1 MSKKREHHK
10 LFMVG
15 ANAPFQYTEAYK
27 SLRTNLEF
35 LSAADDC
42 KTILVTSSFP
52 NEGKSNV
59 SINLA
64 ITLADSG
71 KRVVL
76 VDCDMR
82 KSTISRYLHIP
93 RDHMGLTNTLT
104 GKDRTQLANAMVN
117 YKDLGIVVL
126 PVGTL
131 PPNPSELLATK
142 AMENTFEALK
152 QVYDYI
158 IVDTPPVSVVTDAAV
173 LCKYVDGVL
182 LVVRPGVTTIEGAQ
196 LSKKNLEAVNAR
208 ILGVVLNG
216 YDAKKTGKKDGYYYS
231 YAYGYSN
238 DDAAGKKSRSKA

>member
-35 LSAADDC
+35 LSATDDC
-42 KTILVTSSFP
+42 KTILVTSSVP

-142 AMENTFEALK
+142 AMENTFL
-152 QVYDYI
+152 
-158 IVDTPPVSVVTDAAV
+158 S
-173 LCKYVDGVL
+173 L
-182 LVVRPGVTTIEGAQ
+182 LP
-196 LSKKNLEAVNAR
+196 LS
-208 ILGVVLNG
+208 
-216 YDAKKTGKKDGYYYS
+216 
-231 YAYGYSN
+231 
-238 DDAAGKKSRSKA
+238 